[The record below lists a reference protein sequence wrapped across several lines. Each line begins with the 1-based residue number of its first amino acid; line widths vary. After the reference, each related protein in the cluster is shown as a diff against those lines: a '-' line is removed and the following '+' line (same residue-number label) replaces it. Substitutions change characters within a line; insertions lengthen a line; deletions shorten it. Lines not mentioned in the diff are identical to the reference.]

1 MEKQGIFIER
11 ILSNENMNRAYKQV
25 KKNKGA
31 AGIDGMEC
39 ADLLSH
45 LKVNG
50 QQLRESI
57 RNQSYKPMPV
67 KRVEIPKADGSKRKL
82 GIPTV
87 TDRVVQ
93 QAATQVLTPIYERK
107 FHENSYGFRPNHS
120 VENAIARSYQLLQHA
135 NLHYVIEFDIKGFFD
150 NVNHAKLIRQIWA
163 MGIHDKALIFVLRRI
178 LTAQIKLE
186 DGTFITPDK
195 GTPQVESFLHSL
207 QTSFLTNST
216 TGLKANGNGVR
227 YAKEMSDLKT
237 GTDRRK
243 SPTSKRCSLFDMR
256 TTFGFTVERKIL
268 LNGQCTQLY
277 SG

>member
-1 MEKQGIFIER
+1 MVGTHEKERKQRLEEQGIYIER

-107 FHENSYGFRPNHS
+107 FHENSYGFRPGKSAQKAVLKAVKYMNEGYNW
-120 VENAIARSYQLLQHA
+120 V
-135 NLHYVIEFDIKGFFD
+135 VDIDLEKFFD
-150 NVNHAKLIRQIWA
+150 TVEHDKLIS
-163 MGIHDKALIFVLRRI
+163 VL
-178 LTAQIKLE
+178 
-186 DGTFITPDK
+186 
-195 GTPQVESFLHSL
+195 
-207 QTSFLTNST
+207 N
-216 TGLKANGNGVR
+216 
-227 YAKEMSDLKT
+227 
-237 GTDRRK
+237 
-243 SPTSKRCSLFDMR
+243 
-256 TTFGFTVERKIL
+256 
-268 LNGQCTQLY
+268 
-277 SG
+277 

>member
-1 MEKQGIFIER
+1 MEEQGIFIER

-87 TDRVVQ
+87 TDRMVQ
-93 QAATQVLTPIYERK
+93 QAAAQVLTPIYERK
-107 FHENSYGFRPNHS
+107 ILS
-120 VENAIARSYQLLQHA
+120 
-135 NLHYVIEFDIKGFFD
+135 
-150 NVNHAKLIRQIWA
+150 LIRKFLVSGVMVGEQIEETE
-163 MGIHDKALIFVLRRI
+163 I
-178 LTAQIKLE
+178 
-186 DGTFITPDK
+186 
-195 GTPQVESFLHSL
+195 GTPQGGNISPLLANILLNELDWELESR
-207 QTSFLTNST
+207 
-216 TGLKANGNGVR
+216 GLKFVR
-227 YAKEMSDLKT
+227 YAD
-237 GTDRRK
+237 DCAPRR
-243 SPTSKRCSLFDMR
+243 REL
-256 TTFGFTVERKIL
+256 VA
-268 LNGQCTQLY
+268 
-277 SG
+277 

>member
-1 MEKQGIFIER
+1 MVGTHEKERKQCMEEQGIFIER

-87 TDRVVQ
+87 TDRMVQ
-93 QAATQVLTPIYERK
+93 QAAAQVLTPIYERK
-107 FHENSYGFRPNHS
+107 FH
-120 VENAIARSYQLLQHA
+120 V
-135 NLHYVIEFDIKGFFD
+135 
-150 NVNHAKLIRQIWA
+150 
-163 MGIHDKALIFVLRRI
+163 FV
-178 LTAQIKLE
+178 
-186 DGTFITPDK
+186 
-195 GTPQVESFLHSL
+195 
-207 QTSFLTNST
+207 
-216 TGLKANGNGVR
+216 
-227 YAKEMSDLKT
+227 
-237 GTDRRK
+237 
-243 SPTSKRCSLFDMR
+243 
-256 TTFGFTVERKIL
+256 
-268 LNGQCTQLY
+268 
-277 SG
+277 